1 MEGKLKKFG
10 FDASEKIE
18 KAPPGYSIKGV
29 VSYLNKIANND
40 DRKPAISLGLGDP
53 SRFKCFRTTAIAE
66 DAVIE
71 AIRSAKFNSYA
82 PTGGI
87 FPARK

>member
-10 FDASEKIE
+10 FEVNEKIE
-18 KAPPGYSIKGV
+18 KDPPSYSIKGV
-29 VSYLNKIANND
+29 VSFLNENTNED
-40 DRKPAISLGLGDP
+40 DHRLSISLGLGDP

>member
-10 FDASEKIE
+10 FEDSEKIK
-18 KAPPGYSIKGV
+18 KAPPSYSIIGV
-29 VSYLNKIANND
+29 SFLNEITNKD
-40 DRKPAISLGLGDP
+40 DHRPAISLGLGDP
-53 SRFKCFRTTAIAE
+53 SHFKCFRTTAIAE

-87 FPARK
+87 FAA